1 MKALSIAATGMM
13 AQQTNV
19 DVISNNIANAN
30 TTAFKSSRAAFQDL
44 IYQSMQREGA
54 ATSADGSARPVGVDI
69 GLGVQTAGTVRLNTQ
84 GGMILTENEL
94 NVAIDGT
101 GFFTVQMPDGTQ
113 AYTRDGTFQLSA
125 EGELVTMQG
134 YQVDPGIVVP
144 ENTKSVDISEQGI
157 VTAFVE
163 NDPNPVELGQLSLA
177 TFINEPG
184 MRAVGDNFLLAT
196 EASGEAQVL
205 NPGDPGAG
213 LIHQGF
219 LEASNVN
226 VIQQIT
232 DLISAQ
238 RAYEMNSKSIETAD
252 QMLSSANQVR

>member
-1 MKALSIAATGMM
+1 
-13 AQQTNV
+13 
-19 DVISNNIANAN
+19 
-30 TTAFKSSRAAFQDL
+30 
-44 IYQSMQREGA
+44 
-54 ATSADGSARPVGVDI
+54 
-69 GLGVQTAGTVRLNTQ
+69 
-84 GGMILTENEL
+84 EL

-134 YQVDPGIVVP
+134 YRVDPGIVVP